1 MPAPGFNRWDR
12 CFYIS
17 GHPPSRIQPKPLA
30 AKCSICARCDFPHRK
45 TREQAL
51 LSLSCTQT
59 TRSLTAMTFFPLSL
73 KALAITAIAA
83 LAGEQEGDKTKPPL
97 PPPAPHD
104 ADDDFEDGD
113 IATPTRDRHGN
124 DDEPL

>member
-1 MPAPGFNRWDR
+1 M
-12 CFYIS
+12 S
-17 GHPPSRIQPKPLA
+17 
-30 AKCSICARCDFPHRK
+30 
-45 TREQAL
+45 AL
-51 LSLSCTQT
+51 K
-59 TRSLTAMTFFPLSL
+59 RRGATAMTFFPLNL
-73 KALAITAIAA
+73 KALAIIAIAA
-83 LAGEQEGDKTKPPL
+83 LAGEQEGDKAKPPL

>member
-1 MPAPGFNRWDR
+1 
-12 CFYIS
+12 
-17 GHPPSRIQPKPLA
+17 
-30 AKCSICARCDFPHRK
+30 
-45 TREQAL
+45 
-51 LSLSCTQT
+51 
-59 TRSLTAMTFFPLSL
+59 MTFFPLSL
-73 KALAITAIAA
+73 KAIRKYCDIAA
-83 LAGEQEGDKTKPPL
+83 LAGEQEGDKAKPPL